1 MINRILIV
9 GLGSIGLRHLRLARQ
24 LFPEAEIKVLRHQQ
38 TRSIPEF
45 ADGCIFTITD
55 ALKFSPQVAVIANPA
70 TYHLQT
76 AQALAEAGIHL
87 LIEKPLS
94 HSIDNVADLIKVKEA
109 KKIVIQVGY
118 NLRFYP
124 CLKVF
129 RKFILDGVIGEN
141 LFVNCEVGK
150 YLPSWRPNSDYR
162 TGVSAQKK
170 LGGGVLLELS
180 HEIDYINWIFG
191 NIETVSSMF
200 GKQSSLEIDVE
211 DVGFMTLICA
221 SESFRKKILVNLSMD
236 FIRQDPIRICTAV
249 GENGTIRWNGISGVV
264 ALFKKGSSRW
274 ETIFELEPDR
284 EESYIAEWK
293 NFLNAI
299 EGLEKSEVTIIDA
312 YNVLKIVTAARKSNL
327 LGRRV
332 KTKLLNAKVQL

>member
-9 GLGSIGLRHLRLARQ
+9 GSGSIGLRHLRLARQ

-38 TRSIPEF
+38 TRSVPEF
-45 ADGCIFTITD
+45 ADGCITTITD

-94 HSIDNVADLIKVKEA
+94 HSIDNVEDLIKVKET

-124 CLKVF
+124 SLKVF
-129 RKFILDGVIGEN
+129 RKFILDGVVGEI
-141 LFVNCEVGK
+141 LFVNCEVGQ
-150 YLPSWRPNSDYR
+150 YLPCWRPNSDYR

-211 DVGFMTLICA
+211 DVAFMTLICA

-264 ALFKKGSSRW
+264 AVFKKGSSSW
-274 ETIFELEPDR
+274 EPIFEIESDR
-284 EESYIAEWK
+284 DESYIAEWK

-299 EGLEKSEVTIIDA
+299 EGIEKSEVTIIDA
-312 YNVLKIVTAARKSNL
+312 YNVLEIVTAARESNL
-327 LGRRV
+327 LGHRV
-332 KTKLLNAKVQL
+332 KTKLLNAKV